1 MLTYE
6 NFVAVL
12 LGSLERTGLNVAY
25 TQELLDTHALG
36 RSLSI
41 TCLPDGSEDDMG
53 PQEPPLRAVITF
65 RWSPEFT
72 VFSLRGDDSLDDIEH
87 LVDERLNQAQSGP
100 SLDVEVSYTI
110 PLNSDQQ
117 RDVIGLAILAH
128 TIQDLHT
135 TLPHAVNPVRVH
147 IELAFMAGRT
157 PRVQNLTA
165 HQIWSVDE
173 ALYDVDLLADTFDEL
188 CAELHDFIEVLAQH
202 FLPREDRQ
210 HNADSSAEAI
220 PGDRRYYKPPTA

>member
-12 LGSLERTGLNVAY
+12 LGSLERARVNIAY

-41 TCLPDGSEDDMG
+41 TCLPDDTEDDQG

-72 VFSLRGDDSLDDIEH
+72 VFSLRGQGSLDDIEH

-100 SLDVEVSYTI
+100 SLDVEVTYTVPI
-110 PLNSDQQ
+110 NPEQQ
-117 RDVIGLAILAH
+117 RDMTALTTLAH
-128 TIQDLHT
+128 TIHELHDV
-135 TLPHAVNPVRVH
+135 LPHALNPLRVNA
-147 IELAFMAGRT
+147 ELSYAAGRA
-157 PRVQNLTA
+157 PRVQSVTA
-165 HQIWSVDE
+165 RQVWSIDE
-173 ALYDVDLLADTFDEL
+173 ALYDVELLADTFDEL
-188 CAELHDFIEVLAQH
+188 CTELQDLLEALAQR
-202 FLPREDRQ
+202 FLVRNDQE
-210 HNADSSAEAI
+210 HNAENGADTLSGE
-220 PGDRRYYKPPTA
+220 RRYYKPPTA

>member
-12 LGSLERTGLNVAY
+12 LGSLERARLNIAY

-41 TCLPDGSEDDMG
+41 TCLPDDTEDDQG

-72 VFSLRGDDSLDDIEH
+72 VFSLRGERSLDDIEH

-100 SLDVEVSYTI
+100 SLDVEVTYTVPI
-110 PLNSDQQ
+110 NSDQQ
-117 RDVIGLAILAH
+117 RDMTALTTLAH
-128 TIQDLHT
+128 TIHELHD
-135 TLPHAVNPVRVH
+135 TLPHACTPLQVNA
-147 IELAFMAGRT
+147 ELSYAAGRAS
-157 PRVQNLTA
+157 RVQNVTA
-165 HQIWSVDE
+165 REIWSIDE
-173 ALYDVDLLADTFDEL
+173 ALYDVELLADTFDEL
-188 CAELHDFIEVLAQH
+188 CAELHDLLEALAQR
-202 FLPREDRQ
+202 FLVRNDKE
-210 HNADSSAEAI
+210 HNAENGSDPVS
-220 PGDRRYYKPPTA
+220 GDRRYYKPPTA